1 MATMAPQT
9 VRDSGHDEVGGVAK
23 GLFTRAMDAASYAQD
38 RFRSGEK

>member
-9 VRDSGHDEVGGVAK
+9 ARASGHDEVGGVAK